1 MAGAELDGV
10 LLAASVD
17 GMLFAASVGG
27 VLLAAS
33 VRRALSPPAYVVVL
47 LKSDFHG
54 LLLLAPV
61 RGGTSFLCK
70 REKKRSK
77 ETRFKPRIPKCRR
90 CPFQVFG
97 ANVARPSHI
106 NAQSNTYLSLKR
118 RAHASP
124 PTPEESNMRL
134 RPVRQIIAR

>member
-47 LKSDFHG
+47 LKSDF
-54 LLLLAPV
+54 LAYY
-61 RGGTSFLCK
+61 C
-70 REKKRSK
+70 
-77 ETRFKPRIPKCRR
+77 
-90 CPFQVFG
+90 
-97 ANVARPSHI
+97 
-106 NAQSNTYLSLKR
+106 
-118 RAHASP
+118 
-124 PTPEESNMRL
+124 
-134 RPVRQIIAR
+134 